1 MREKCRAET
10 NDASAFIPSTCLTP
24 PPSTMPKPVK
34 PASSS
39 DDSSSDSEP
48 EVKPVSKGKVA
59 SVRFGTLN
67 QSLGLPPLSPDVLPG
82 RLPIALHLIT
92 WPLSLAFFCLPLSFL
107 RVFHPI
113 LDLAIPRFTE
123 LIRPSSR
130 P

>member
-1 MREKCRAET
+1 MRNAET
-10 NDASAFIPSTCLTP
+10 NERCICRHSQHLSDP

-67 QSLGLPPLSPDVLPG
+67 LPPLSLTQSPLMLGPANG
-82 RLPIALHLIT
+82 PI
-92 WPLSLAFFCLPLSFL
+92 PSLAPPRHQTVIDCAIMSVSVLSMSFS
-107 RVFHPI
+107 PK
-113 LDLAIPRFTE
+113 T
-123 LIRPSSR
+123 
-130 P
+130 